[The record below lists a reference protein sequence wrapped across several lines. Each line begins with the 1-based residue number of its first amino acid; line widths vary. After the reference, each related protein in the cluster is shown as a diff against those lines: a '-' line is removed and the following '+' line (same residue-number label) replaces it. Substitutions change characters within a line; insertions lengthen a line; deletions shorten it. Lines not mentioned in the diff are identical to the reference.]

1 MQTFVVR
8 VWTEAQPARNEID
21 VLRGVVEHVGSGQT
35 GTFTDDD
42 ELLAFL
48 RERWQQEE
56 RGRAEGGPQ

>member
-8 VWTEAQPARNEID
+8 VWTEAEPTGSELD

-48 RERWQQEE
+48 RERGRHEE
-56 RGRAEGGPQ
+56 RERAEGATR